1 MSPPKSSYTSTLL
14 EASGVLLDNMSQRPL
29 TVGQALLITLGL
41 FVLAWS
47 IYIGF
52 FLLAV
57 RIGILDDPSETDL
70 ERGQDSYTLTPQ
82 FVRMYEEWITMLR
95 FRIYRRYE
103 PYEIDGVE
111 KRYAEEL
118 ARRYGTM
125 SASGGV
131 IVV

>member
-1 MSPPKSSYTSTLL
+1 MSNSKSSLTSTVL
-14 EASGVLLDNMSQRPL
+14 EAGGVLLDSMSQRPL
-29 TVGQALLITLGL
+29 TVGQALLITFGL

-47 IYIGF
+47 IYVGF

-57 RIGILDDPSETDL
+57 SIGILDDPSETDL
-70 ERGQDSYTLTPQ
+70 KRGHDSYALTPQ

-95 FRIYRRYE
+95 FE

-125 SASGGV
+125 RASGKV

>member
-1 MSPPKSSYTSTLL
+1 MSNSKSSLTSTVL
-14 EASGVLLDNMSQRPL
+14 EASGVLLDSMSQRPL
-29 TVGQALLITLGL
+29 TVGQALLITFGL
-41 FVLAWS
+41 FFLAWS

-57 RIGILDDPSETDL
+57 RIGILDDPSETDP
-70 ERGQDSYTLTPQ
+70 ERGHDSYALTPQ

-95 FRIYRRYE
+95 FE

-125 SASGGV
+125 RASGGV

>member
-1 MSPPKSSYTSTLL
+1 MSNSKSSLTSTVL

-29 TVGQALLITLGL
+29 TVGQALLITFGL

-57 RIGILDDPSETDL
+57 RIGILEDPSETDP
-70 ERGQDSYTLTPQ
+70 ERGHDSYALTPQ

-95 FRIYRRYE
+95 FE

-118 ARRYGTM
+118 AREYGTIGV
-125 SASGGV
+125 SGGV